1 LPTLQEAGLKD
12 YVVETWVAM
21 FAPPGTP
28 KAIVDLLHSE
38 VNKITASPEVR
49 ARLADMSYDPIIESQ
64 EQFTKR
70 IAADT
75 ARWAKT
81 VKDSKFQVT
90 K

>member
-1 LPTLQEAGLKD
+1 
-12 YVVETWVAM
+12 
-21 FAPPGTP
+21 
-28 KAIVDLLHSE
+28 